1 MNKDP
6 LIFIEHILENINL
19 IEESRTDS
27 KENLK
32 KNKTLQNAILRELEI
47 IGEAVK
53 NLPKSFT
60 EKYKDIQW
68 KQIAGLRDKLIH
80 NYFGVDLN
88 LVWEVIISDVP
99 KLKEKMLQIKTDLSD

>member
-6 LIFIEHILENINL
+6 LVFIEHILENINL
-19 IEESRTDS
+19 IEESKTSS
-27 KENLK
+27 KEGLE

-60 EKYKDIQW
+60 EKYPQVQW
-68 KQIAGLRDKLIH
+68 KQIAGLRDKIIH
-80 NYFGVDLN
+80 HYFGVDLN
-88 LVWEVIISDVP
+88 LVWDVINSDIP
-99 KLKEKMLQIKTDLSD
+99 KLKKEILEIKKTLK

>member
-19 IEESRTDS
+19 IEESKTSS
-27 KENLK
+27 KEDLE

-60 EKYKDIQW
+60 EKYKNVQW
-68 KQIAGLRDKLIH
+68 KQIAGLRDKIIH
-80 NYFGVDLN
+80 HYFGVDLN
-88 LVWEVIISDVP
+88 LVWDVINSDIP
-99 KLKEKMLQIKTDLSD
+99 QLKKDIL